1 MGVRVPLNLQK
12 RSQISK
18 VLKNRKEHGVRKD
31 SGKNPEISQREPN
44 RLQNM
49 GLGKGRIQK
58 EHLKPPEKNLKPR
71 GESLLAPC
79 GPQSLCQQPAL
90 ASLSALGPE
99 LRLERSLRLQLTAWP
114 CRRSSTSPSMSSG
127 QRSPMGGGWWMEN
140 ETGNLGPARRA
151 LRIHPSGK
159 GRTSQQ
165 LCLTGPSFPRF
176 PRSGSHSSVTLIRR
190 GAA

>member
-18 VLKNRKEHGVRKD
+18 VLKNRKEHGVRKG

-79 GPQSLCQQPAL
+79 GPRSVCQQRAL
-90 ASLSALGPE
+90 ASLSALGPG

-114 CRRSSTSPSMSSG
+114 CRRSSTSPSTSSG
-127 QRSPMGGGWWMEN
+127 QRSPMGGGWWVVDGERN
-140 ETGNLGPARRA
+140 WKP
-151 LRIHPSGK
+151 
-159 GRTSQQ
+159 RT
-165 LCLTGPSFPRF
+165 R
-176 PRSGSHSSVTLIRR
+176 
-190 GAA
+190 